1 MEKYALDTDILIDF
15 LRKKNKAIFVIKKLK
30 EEGFLATT
38 IINVFELFW
47 GAYKLRGKEKIDA
60 VRKLIERLEILSFN
74 EKIAESAGKEIAY
87 LESIGL
93 PINIRDL
100 LIGTIAKE
108 HGYIMVTG
116 DEKHLQRIRG
126 LEIINW
132 RKISLAK

>member
-15 LRKKNKAIFVIKKLK
+15 LREKNKAVSVIKKLR

-38 IINVFELFW
+38 IINIFELFW
-47 GAYKLRGKEKIDA
+47 GAYKLRKKERVDA
-60 VRKLIERLEILSFN
+60 VRKLTERLEILPLN
-74 EKIAESAGKEIAY
+74 EKVVESAGKEIAY

-108 HGYIMVTG
+108 HGYIIVTS
-116 DEKHLQRIRG
+116 DEEHFQRIRG
-126 LEIINW
+126 LEVMNW
-132 RKISLAK
+132 RKTTV

>member
-15 LRKKNKAIFVIKKLK
+15 LRKKNRAISVIKKLK

-47 GAYKLRGKEKIDA
+47 GAYKLKRKEKIDA
-60 VRKLIERLEILSFN
+60 VRKLIERLEILYLN

-100 LIGTIAKE
+100 LIGTTAKE
-108 HGYIMVTG
+108 HGYTIVTG
-116 DEKHLQRIRG
+116 DEEHFQRIRG
-126 LEIINW
+126 LEIMNW
-132 RKISLAK
+132 RKLA